1 MERRDQQS
9 DSRRLVYA
17 VAPARVGSARI
28 CTRLAAARV
37 FACAFASML
46 ADGTPVRANDR
57 SQSEVDGPRML
68 PSMKARP
75 GQREQ
80 FETWEQEVQVDRSFT
95 RIARSND
102 QRSPKTWD
110 VFFDAT
116 SGSGKRIE
124 TKFEKVRWL
133 FQGDRCLEVRR
144 GSDDRYEL
152 RSTHFT
158 PSARCHILAIPEV
171 RENG

>member
-95 RIARSND
+95 RIAR
-102 QRSPKTWD
+102 
-110 VFFDAT
+110 T
-116 SGSGKRIE
+116 SFISSEFCQMSMKRRVRTFPVGSGNC
-124 TKFEKVRWL
+124 T
-133 FQGDRCLEVRR
+133 QGKT
-144 GSDDRYEL
+144 S
-152 RSTHFT
+152 
-158 PSARCHILAIPEV
+158 P
-171 RENG
+171 